1 MTTDIPIQSAAMLY
15 VVHVRGSGPVGARSS
30 LYRLETI
37 APDLIRS
44 SSAWLSTA
52 RSLNSSRS
60 RSTSPAFLLLLSTD
74 RRPNYLTLTTGP
86 LWIDGSLYTQVP
98 RETVWKL
105 RIGAIAGS
113 HKPAE
118 RGERTPFRAPHATEK
133 RAIRPAQR
141 LSRQSLEVVFSEVQV
156 RE

>member
-15 VVHVRGSGPVGARSS
+15 VVHVRCSGPVGARSS

-74 RRPNYLTLTTGP
+74 RRTNYLTVTIGP
-86 LWIDGSLYTQVP
+86 LWIDGSLYTQV
-98 RETVWKL
+98 RGRGSL
-105 RIGAIAGS
+105 RTS
-113 HKPAE
+113 PLRSSKKFD
-118 RGERTPFRAPHATEK
+118 R
-133 RAIRPAQR
+133 
-141 LSRQSLEVVFSEVQV
+141 
-156 RE
+156 

>member
-15 VVHVRGSGPVGARSS
+15 VVHVRCSGPVGARSS

-60 RSTSPAFLLLLSTD
+60 RSTSAAFLLLLSTD
-74 RRPNYLTLTTGP
+74 RRPNYLTVTTGP

-98 RETVWKL
+98 RRVIL
-105 RIGAIAGS
+105 RSSYIRRSPKFSDARRPG
-113 HKPAE
+113 K
-118 RGERTPFRAPHATEK
+118 RAPCEAL
-133 RAIRPAQR
+133 RARR
-141 LSRQSLEVVFSEVQV
+141 G
-156 RE
+156 